1 MNIERGLLIHPDEL
15 SAAWEERLLASRLRR
30 FGLHPVGGGHA
41 NLSMQAFI
49 DRRGKYAPRLARLEA
64 AGIAVEHEMHALRWM
79 LPASLFD
86 AHPDWF
92 RMDADGKRN
101 ADCNLCPSNG
111 DALDYVSERAAE
123 AARHLPAAS
132 HRYHFWTDD
141 GRNSYCSC
149 PSCRGLSPSD
159 QAMLITNAILRG
171 LRHTDPL
178 AKQCYLAYYDTL
190 AAPRKVEPTDGIYL
204 EYAPMN
210 REFDRPLSDADSA
223 RNSVQCTALP
233 DLIACFGLRDSL
245 ALEYWLDNSMYSRW
259 TKPPKYFEWN
269 RVVTE
274 ADLTYYDSLGFAAAT
289 TFACYLGPDYETAHG
304 GFPEIGEY
312 LAAN

>member
-30 FGLHPVGGGHA
+30 
-41 NLSMQAFI
+41 
-49 DRRGKYAPRLARLEA
+49 
-64 AGIAVEHEMHALRWM
+64 
-79 LPASLFD
+79 
-86 AHPDWF
+86 
-92 RMDADGKRN
+92 
-101 ADCNLCPSNG
+101 
-111 DALDYVSERAAE
+111 
-123 AARHLPAAS
+123 
-132 HRYHFWTDD
+132 
-141 GRNSYCSC
+141 
-149 PSCRGLSPSD
+149 
-159 QAMLITNAILRG
+159 
-171 LRHTDPL
+171 
-178 AKQCYLAYYDTL
+178 
-190 AAPRKVEPTDGIYL
+190 
-204 EYAPMN
+204 
-210 REFDRPLSDADSA
+210 
-223 RNSVQCTALP
+223 
-233 DLIACFGLRDSL
+233 FGLRDSL